1 MKANLKNTIIALG
14 TGTSTGIPMIGCH
27 CPVCTSLDHRDQRMR
42 TSIFVETE
50 SGKKFLVDTTPDL
63 RSQFLRSKISDVDF
77 VIITHSHADH
87 LHGIDDLRPLTFNPN
102 KNEIPLYTDK
112 LTKKIIEKRFDYIFK
127 KPDPTKK
134 MLGGGLPRLTVH
146 SVPLDKK
153 ITLQGEAFYFFNY
166 PHGHGTTMG
175 FIHRSKK
182 TTLAYIVDC
191 MEIPD
196 DMIKTLHEMKIDLLI
211 LDCLKR
217 GTHTTHLSVEKAFGY
232 IKRIKPERTGLV
244 HMSHDLFHRELERL
258 ACAEFGKKVFPLY
271 DEQIIKY

>member
-1 MKANLKNTIIALG
+1 MKVKHKNTIIALG

-63 RSQFLRSKISDVDF
+63 RTQFLRSKISDVDF

-87 LHGIDDLRPLTFNPN
+87 LHGIDDLRPLTFNPH
-102 KNEIPLYTDK
+102 KTEIPLYTDK
-112 LTKKIIEKRFDYIFK
+112 QTKKIIETRFDYIFR
-127 KPDPTKK
+127 KPEPGKK

-153 ITLQGEAFYFFNY
+153 IAIQNEDFYFFNY

-175 FIHRSKK
+175 FVHRSKSA
-182 TTLAYIVDC
+182 TMAYIVDC
-191 MEIPD
+191 MEIPEGL
-196 DMIKTLHEMKIDLLI
+196 IKILSDMKIDLLI

-217 GTHTTHLSVEKAFGY
+217 GTHTTHLSVEKAFEY
-232 IKRIKPERTGLV
+232 IKQIKPGRTGLV

-258 ACAEFGKKVFPLY
+258 ADAEFGKKVFPLY
-271 DEQIIKY
+271 DEQIINY